1 MLKLSKA
8 MINKPIISLRTG
20 QIIGTTTEAIINPHN
35 LKLEGFYVN
44 ANNSKEPKI
53 LLEQDIREIGIKG
66 LAVNDTDAL
75 SDTED
80 LVRLK
85 DIIELDFKLI
95 GKKVVTTSDSKVGKV
110 IDYAADTESLFI
122 QKLYVSKPV
131 IRNIAGGSLVI
142 DRSQVNE
149 ITPKKIVI
157 NDLLETSA
165 VKASATA

>member
-8 MINKPIISLRTG
+8 MTNKPIISLRTG
-20 QIIGTTTEAIINPHN
+20 QTIGTTTEAIINPHN
-35 LKLEGFYVN
+35 LKIEGFYTN
-44 ANNSKEPKI
+44 AFNSKEPKI
-53 LLEQDIREIGIKG
+53 LLEQDIREIDVKG

-75 SDTED
+75 SDTAD
-80 LVRLK
+80 LIRLK
-85 DIIELDFKLI
+85 EVIELDFSLI
-95 GKKVVTTSDSKVGKV
+95 GKKVVTVNNDKVGKV

-122 QKLYVSKPV
+122 QKLYVSKPM

-165 VKASATA
+165 LKASAAA